1 MYDSYNILSDSGT
14 LNKPAI
20 FRHLCEKIFSHKREN
35 RIAIEKQENA
45 LIVMEELVKTAKK
58 TVDIYCNGDEIH
70 TWGTFRLVSEILD
83 AADDGVKFRVFVRH
97 PPHKVVKN
105 LFIKAKAT
113 MKMPVEE
120 YEERVPQCNVI
131 LVDGE
136 AFFYETMHPKRKGFA
151 YAKNEKMAESMR
163 NIIQGVDAVSI
174 TI

>member
-1 MYDSYNILSDSGT
+1 MNDSSNILSDWGT

-83 AADDGVKFRVFVRH
+83 AYDSGVKFRVFMRH
-97 PPHKVVKN
+97 YPNKVVKN
-105 LFIKAKAT
+105 LFDKCKAQ
-113 MKMPVEE
+113 MKMPVEA
-120 YEERVPQCNVI
+120 YAERVPPCNVM

-136 AFFYETMHPKRKGFA
+136 AFLYEISKPKSKGFA

-163 NIIQGVDAVSI
+163 NIIEGVGAVSI